1 MPGLFETVFG
11 TAKKGALTRFDPRT
25 GVEWFGPGTSGQ
37 LVAYGS
43 DLVPA
48 PTSLANL
55 TSGTW
60 TAVAFDAANFTAD
73 SGNWTLASGDQ
84 TNFAYLLIG
93 KTMVVTFNFNT
104 TTISATPNQLLV
116 KIPASKT
123 CAKRADTTILIANN
137 GTEDWGQALV
147 TASGTNIGLLV
158 KGGVANWQASTDN
171 AYVRGTIAFEVQ

>member
-1 MPGLFETVFG
+1 MTRDSLPLADQKIGDLDYYAGSGLWRRASTLF
-11 TAKKGALTRFDPRT
+11 
-25 GVEWFGPGTSGQ
+25 
-37 LVAYGS
+37 
-43 DLVPA
+43 
-48 PTSLANL
+48 
-55 TSGTW
+55 

-93 KTMVVTFNFNT
+93 KTMIVTFNFNT

-123 CAKRADTTILIANN
+123 CAKRADTIILIANN
-137 GTEDWGQALV
+137 GTEDWGQAVV
-147 TASGTNIGLLV
+147 TASGTNIGFLV

-171 AYVRGTIAFEVQ
+171 AYVRGTIVFAVV